1 MKFDQRDW
9 ILSGM
14 LGTMDRTDNTP
25 MWLVGSIVAGGLALS
40 MSGLWFIGIAVSAL
54 GIIWVE
60 KRHNTMLDTVDYSVK
75 YGVAP
80 ITIRT
85 KKGLREYLDQ
95 MGRDQT
101 ARQILQ
107 VAKAHPNYLAPI
119 HWKLLQEVYG
129 NDLVDLLN
137 RPITDEDVDFYHD
150 IKPYRQATQQATVL
164 QLPSDTTLQS
174 DSDTVLQLPSDTALQ
189 SDSDTVLQDNLPFTP
204 EIMNPVDVLGDRLRS
219 LLIIA
224 PTGAGKGILISN
236 LIRHF
241 KAKYPNLK
249 VFAFD
254 GKNQES
260 ETGYWL
266 EGFNEVVRVNLD
278 QDEPS
283 YVAEWILKLIS
294 RASTA
299 PFDSIVMIDELNSL
313 IKVLG
318 NGQKHSPSKEKKQI
332 CGKALGTIL
341 RKLSTAASLGD
352 GRNHHVWGIG
362 QVPNL
367 SALGLNGG
375 EANQLRKVA
384 IAVKTNP
391 THTDQLVLE
400 TGFTGIRR
408 DAEYRSLIDRC
419 IELSPIKRAWYD
431 SGTAKWYAMPVLP
444 NYSGYDRD
452 SRQVVAIPKSK
463 GLQKSKI
470 LVGYGSNSSDPL
482 ESSDISWELERTRRS
497 LLLSKEDAEK
507 IHQHLKA
514 QGLWYDPSSS
524 QLDNFKSAE
533 TVNPKNKEFASA
545 VNAKEDD
552 SLSDAVNELAEMVSV
567 LPEQKQRQVE
577 TLIPK
582 IHDLQKEKRS
592 DLLWICVLSAEKGL
606 IKAAD
611 VCRLYKYKPWF
622 KRLASETGSN
632 ISDAIRN
639 LFLEL
644 QSLGIGQCSDAGDRL
659 GFNLLPDLMPD
670 SQHPTNQS

>member
-1 MKFDQRDW
+1 
-9 ILSGM
+9 
-14 LGTMDRTDNTP
+14 
-25 MWLVGSIVAGGLALS
+25 
-40 MSGLWFIGIAVSAL
+40 
-54 GIIWVE
+54 
-60 KRHNTMLDTVDYSVK
+60 
-75 YGVAP
+75 
-80 ITIRT
+80 
-85 KKGLREYLDQ
+85 
-95 MGRDQT
+95 
-101 ARQILQ
+101 
-107 VAKAHPNYLAPI
+107 
-119 HWKLLQEVYG
+119 
-129 NDLVDLLN
+129 
-137 RPITDEDVDFYHD
+137 
-150 IKPYRQATQQATVL
+150 
-164 QLPSDTTLQS
+164 
-174 DSDTVLQLPSDTALQ
+174 
-189 SDSDTVLQDNLPFTP
+189 
-204 EIMNPVDVLGDRLRS
+204 
-219 LLIIA
+219 
-224 PTGAGKGILISN
+224 
-236 LIRHF
+236 
-241 KAKYPNLK
+241 
-249 VFAFD
+249 
-254 GKNQES
+254 
-260 ETGYWL
+260 
-266 EGFNEVVRVNLD
+266 
-278 QDEPS
+278 
-283 YVAEWILKLIS
+283 
-294 RASTA
+294 
-299 PFDSIVMIDELNSL
+299 MIDELNSL

-470 LVGYGSNSSDPL
+470 LVGYGSNSSDSL

-524 QLDNFKSAE
+524 QLDNFKS
-533 TVNPKNKEFASA
+533 
-545 VNAKEDD
+545 KEDD